1 MIAIREN
8 LIRNKSD
15 DVSQTFHVVLEVS
28 QHIGPVPFGTLCQGF
43 RSVSLAF
50 DMIPHLCDRFGRATY
65 SGSVAFRIAD

>member
-28 QHIGPVPFGTLCQGF
+28 QHIGPVPFGTLCQLIGICF
-43 RSVSLAF
+43 FKEFLSVRRSYR
-50 DMIPHLCDRFGRATY
+50 D
-65 SGSVAFRIAD
+65 